1 MSPPRP
7 ATAPTAAFTS
17 GSTLGHVVRMT
28 AAASVGLAALF
39 AVDVLNLFYIARLG
53 QPSLT
58 AAAGYAGT
66 LLFFIVSL
74 SIGLSI
80 AATAL
85 TARAL
90 GAGDRDHARQLAG
103 ASLVIMAAAMAL
115 AAAVVAPLAGR
126 LLGWLGATGETAA
139 HAHRF
144 LLILLP
150 SLPLLGLGMCL
161 GALLR
166 AVGDARRAMWVT
178 LGASGVAAVVD
189 PLFILGLGWGLDG
202 AAWATYLT
210 RGAMVW
216 IGWRALRHAHDLF
229 RWPDRTLLLATL
241 RPYLAIGVPAVL
253 TQIATPVGNA
263 LVTHAMAAH
272 GDAAVAAWAVIVRLI
287 PVSFVVLFAL
297 SGSIGPIIGQ
307 NLGARRYD
315 RLHSTLRDSLL
326 VVLLYVMAVWALLA
340 VGSGAIASAFDAHGQ
355 ARELIVFF
363 CLFVAGSFLFNG
375 ALFVANAAFNNL
387 GFAFYS
393 TALNWGRATLGV
405 APFIAVGSQLA
416 GATGVLAGYG
426 LGVVL
431 FGAVGAW
438 LAFRVVGRLAREG
451 ASAVS

>member
-1 MSPPRP
+1 
-7 ATAPTAAFTS
+7 
-17 GSTLGHVVRMT
+17 VRMT

-53 QPSLT
+53 QPALT

-103 ASLVIMAAAMAL
+103 ASLVIMAGAMAL
-115 AAAVVAPLAGR
+115 AAAVVAPLAGP

-216 IGWRALRHAHDLF
+216 IGWRALRGAHDLF
-229 RWPDRTLLLATL
+229 RWPDRALLLATL
-241 RPYLAIGVPAVL
+241 RPYLTIGVPAVL

-263 LVTHAMAAH
+263 LVTHAMASH